1 VIGDAVNVA
10 ARVESATRQTGD
22 VILVA
27 ENVKRLLRDDAFDLE
42 ARPRV
47 PLKDKRESVML
58 YAPVD
63 ESVEGERVR

>member
-1 VIGDAVNVA
+1 MVAGNVGGAGRFEFSVIGDAVNVA

-27 ENVKRLLRDDAFDLE
+27 ENVKRLLRDSAVKLE

-47 PLKDKRESVML
+47 PL
-58 YAPVD
+58 
-63 ESVEGERVR
+63 